1 MIHDVVIVGAG
12 PVGLFLAIEL
22 ATAGA
27 LPLVLERL
35 VEPDR
40 TIKAGSVGAVAAEAL
55 ERRGLARALDEE
67 QRAFMAQMLP
77 GLKARFGSGPMK
89 KPGGHFSGMFLID
102 QSLQRDPERHMRPVP
117 QEALEKML
125 LARASELGIEIRR
138 GMTLEGFEQDDAGV
152 VAQTSAGPLSAKY
165 LVGCDGGR
173 SRVRKL
179 AGFEFPGTEATI
191 TGYQAVAELDTPEKL
206 RTGWHRTP
214 QGLVVSGVMQ
224 GRIFTAEFNGPPP
237 HRDAP
242 ITQAEVEAS
251 IQRVSGTDVRIV
263 SMTMATRWTDHA
275 RQATTYRMGRVF
287 LAGDAAHVH
296 SPFGGQGLN
305 LGLVDAANLGW
316 KLAAALD
323 GRARLL
329 DSYTAERHPVAA
341 RVLENTRAQVALMRP
356 DPLTS
361 ALRNIVSDLMK
372 LPEGNRYFGEML
384 TGVGI
389 RYDLGDD
396 DPLAGTLAK
405 DRLLTLSGDR
415 KERLYALME
424 RGRGLFISASKRS
437 LPEEVQHAHT
447 IDGPSMLVRP
457 DGCIAWTDAS
467 SKPLDDALAHWF
479 GKIVA
484 SGSPTHS

>member
-1 MIHDVVIVGAG
+1 MTHDVVIAGAG

-22 ATAGA
+22 ATAGVK
-27 LPLVLERL
+27 PLVLERL
-35 VEPDR
+35 AEPDR
-40 TIKAGSVGAVAAEAL
+40 TIKAAAVGAVGAEAL

-67 QRAFMAQMLP
+67 LRAAMARWIP
-77 GLKARFGSGPMK
+77 VLKARFGPGPLK

-102 QSLQRDPERHMRPVP
+102 AELQRDPERHMRPVP
-117 QEALEKML
+117 QEALEKIL
-125 LARASELGIEIRR
+125 IARASELGIEIRR
-138 GMTLEGFEQDDAGV
+138 SKTVEGFEQDDDGV
-152 VAQTSAGPLSAKY
+152 TVQTSAGPLRAKY

-179 AGFEFPGTEATI
+179 AGFEFPGTDPTI
-191 TGYQAVAELDTPEKL
+191 TGYQAVIELDTPEKIAL
-206 RTGWHRTP
+206 GWHRTP
-214 QGLVVSGVMQ
+214 RGLVVSMP
-224 GRIFTAEFNGPPP
+224 GRTFTAEFNGPPP
-237 HRDAP
+237 DRDAP

-251 IQRVSGTDVRIV
+251 IQRVSGTDVKIL
-263 SMTMATRWTDHA
+263 SMTMATRWTDNA

-316 KLAAALD
+316 KLAAGVK
-323 GRARLL
+323 GRCHLL

-361 ALRNIVSDLMK
+361 ALRTIVSDLMK
-372 LPEGNRYFGEML
+372 MPEGNRYFGEML

-396 DPLAGTLAK
+396 DPLVGTLAK
-405 DRLLTLSGDR
+405 DQLLTLKGGSE
-415 KERLYALME
+415 ERLYALME
-424 RGRGLFISASKRS
+424 KGGGLFISPSERS
-437 LPEEVQHAHT
+437 LPQDLQHART
-447 IDGPSMLVRP
+447 KDGPSMLLRP

-467 SKPLDDALAHWF
+467 SKSLDDALARWF
-479 GKIVA
+479 A
-484 SGSPTHS
+484 